1 MWRSTDQG
9 KEVTP
14 GKRPIAWQVLLE
26 APLSVIQSFGG
37 AFAETKESL
46 EGRVTI
52 SHFSIFF
59 TIYSRIQ

>member
-1 MWRSTDQG
+1 MWRSTDPG

-52 SHFSIFF
+52 SHL